1 MLFLCFFR
9 VVSLFFS
16 CCLYVFTRFALQRYK
31 KNPTYASTHDIFF
44 RKVYMKSKKSLYEKQ
59 KFLYMKQKS
68 LYEKQ
73 KFLYMKQKILKDL
86 TKSSPSHTLNLGLDN
101 NR

>member
-44 RKVYMKSKKSLYEKQ
+44 RKDYMIFRKVDMKSIN
-59 KFLYMKQKS
+59 FLK
-68 LYEKQ
+68 
-73 KFLYMKQKILKDL
+73 
-86 TKSSPSHTLNLGLDN
+86 
-101 NR
+101 

>member
-1 MLFLCFFR
+1 MCFLMLFLC
-9 VVSLFFS
+9 FFS

-59 KFLYMKQKS
+59 KFLYMKQK
-68 LYEKQ
+68 
-73 KFLYMKQKILKDL
+73 FLKDL
-86 TKSSPSHTLNLGLDN
+86 TKSSPSHTLNLGSDN

>member
-1 MLFLCFFR
+1 
-9 VVSLFFS
+9 
-16 CCLYVFTRFALQRYK
+16 
-31 KNPTYASTHDIFF
+31 
-44 RKVYMKSKKSLYEKQ
+44 MKSKKSLYEKQ

-73 KFLYMKQKILKDL
+73 KFLYMKQKFLKDL

-101 NR
+101 YR